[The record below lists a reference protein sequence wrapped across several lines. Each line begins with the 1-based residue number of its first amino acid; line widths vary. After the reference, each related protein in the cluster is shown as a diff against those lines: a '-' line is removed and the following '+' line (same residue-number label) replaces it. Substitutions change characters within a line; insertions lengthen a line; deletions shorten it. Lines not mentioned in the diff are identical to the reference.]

1 VGHNRLTQKAATHY
15 GAAIGSHKER
25 ACIRAICCTCA
36 GADKERWLRQCPTR
50 TRSLRRHGD
59 TLHTHTHTHK
69 QHFRLLRRGIF
80 ARRVALHGHN
90 RARPRRRA
98 SASTACHETTS
109 AKCLNTQRQRPLAP
123 EQPSGPVSPDVAPC
137 QRPNSRREPRPRGEP
152 SQHTASHASLVA
164 AVTLLETGCE

>member
-1 VGHNRLTQKAATHY
+1 MAPRLEATRSAPALGQFAAPAP
-15 GAAIGSHKER
+15 G
-25 ACIRAICCTCA
+25 
-36 GADKERWLRQCPTR
+36 PTR
-50 TRSLRRHGD
+50 SVGSANAQLAREAFDATAIHC
-59 TLHTHTHTHK
+59 THTHTHK